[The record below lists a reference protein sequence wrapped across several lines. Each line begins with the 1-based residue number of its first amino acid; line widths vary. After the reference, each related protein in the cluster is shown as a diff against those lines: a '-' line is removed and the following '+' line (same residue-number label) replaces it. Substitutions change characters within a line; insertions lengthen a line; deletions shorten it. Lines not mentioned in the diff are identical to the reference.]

1 MTLNSRKKRICVDM
15 DEVMA
20 DAVGEHLRRY
30 NAEFGENLT
39 VEQMKGKWLW
49 DCVDPSRHSVLEGY
63 MRSADFFRVLG
74 VMKDAPR
81 VMRALQEKYEVFIA
95 TAAMEVPTSFT
106 AKYLWLEEHFPF
118 IAPSHIVFCG
128 DKSILNADYLID
140 DNPRQLRRF
149 PGKGVLFHSHH
160 NVHIDEFPRVKD
172 WKDVETMFLKG

>member
-1 MTLNSRKKRICVDM
+1 MSSSKERICVDM

-30 NAEFGENLT
+30 NAEFK
-39 VEQMKGKWLW
+39 EQLSIDQMQGKWMW
-49 DCVDPSRHSVLEGY
+49 DVVDPSRHSVLEGY

-74 VMKDAPR
+74 VMQDSQR
-81 VMRALQEKYEVFIA
+81 VMRALQDRYEVFIA

-149 PGKGVLFHSHH
+149 PGKGILYHSHH
-160 NVHIDEFPRVKD
+160 NVHESAFPRVKG
-172 WKDVETMFLKG
+172 WLDVEKMFLKS